1 MYNITSHFVGVFVM
15 TDLELFKQALDEA
28 VSARFDRLASIG
40 YREELLDVVR
50 EVNEEYI
57 EEFKTAE
64 IGEVEA
70 DCVTMVGDKH
80 YFEFEKI
87 DGKYK
92 LVAIN
97 DIVYW

>member
-1 MYNITSHFVGVFVM
+1 MDNI
-15 TDLELFKQALDEA
+15 ELFKQALNEA
-28 VSARFDRLASIG
+28 VEAQFDRLASIG

-57 EEFKTAE
+57 EEFQSAH
-64 IGEVEA
+64 IAEVEC
-70 DCVTMVGDKH
+70 DCVTMMSDKH

-92 LVAIN
+92 LIAIN